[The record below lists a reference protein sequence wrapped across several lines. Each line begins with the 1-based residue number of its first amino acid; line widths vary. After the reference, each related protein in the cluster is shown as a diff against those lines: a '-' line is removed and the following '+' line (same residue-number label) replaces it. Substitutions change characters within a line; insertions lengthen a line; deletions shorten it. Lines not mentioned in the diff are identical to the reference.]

1 MRRLIAARS
10 LLSAAAKFRER
21 CFYFF
26 RTGDFATRHLA
37 EGFVDSLKFFR
48 RCMIRARP
56 ARLDIPN
63 NLSQLLLVFAR
74 ASPLPV

>member
-10 LLSAAAKFRER
+10 LLSAAAKFRG
-21 CFYFF
+21 CLYFF